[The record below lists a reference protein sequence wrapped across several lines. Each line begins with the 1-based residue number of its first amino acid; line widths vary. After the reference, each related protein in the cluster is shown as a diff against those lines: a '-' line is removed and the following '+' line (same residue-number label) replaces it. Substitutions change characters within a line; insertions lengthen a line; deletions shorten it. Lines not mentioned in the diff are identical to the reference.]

1 MNGTGT
7 QTDPFILKTA
17 EDLYAMEEAGGSGVY
32 CRLDADIDLNSTE
45 YAEKFKPIP
54 VNWSYLDGAGHKI
67 RNICNS
73 DPMNRVSAFNVMISG
88 NIEIS
93 GLMLENVVMQGT
105 VINLFYADTGISAN
119 ISIFDCAFVMKLN
132 RTGTSVL
139 SGSISSFHNSN
150 IKMTFDLSVVALSSI
165 DQRGCP
171 LFSSD
176 TVKRTHIILDVLT
189 HDSGGMNVYETALF
203 RKVNMSDTWLTGK
216 VTCDANIGSYTI
228 YHMTDSNC
236 DISNCYQAVKM
247 SGVTYVYW
255 SGSFGSV
262 CFYDKELMGDAS
274 YDSSGFKSDLFKGL
288 TTEQCKDP
296 EYLASIG
303 FLCGGGNDSV

>member
-32 CRLDADIDLNSTE
+32 CRLDADIDLNGTE

-67 RNICNS
+67 RNICYS
-73 DPMNRVSAFNVMISG
+73 DSMNIVKAFNVMISG
-88 NIEIS
+88 DIEIS

-105 VINLFYADTGISAN
+105 VINLFYANTGISAN

-132 RTGTSVL
+132 RTGSSVM
-139 SGSISSFHNSN
+139 SGGISSFHNSN
-150 IKMTFDLSVVALSSI
+150 IKMSFDLSVVALSSV
-165 DQRGCP
+165 DKRGCP
-171 LFSSD
+171 LFSGD
-176 TVKRTHIILDVLT
+176 TVKRTHIILDVLI
-189 HDSGGMNVYETALF
+189 HDSGSANVYEAALF
-203 RKVNMSDTWLTGK
+203 RKVNMSDSWLTGR
-216 VTCDANIGSYTI
+216 VTCDSSGSDNKI
-228 YHMTDSNC
+228 FHMTDGECS
-236 DISNCYQAVKM
+236 ISNSYQAVKIID
-247 SGVTYVYW
+247 VTYVYW

-262 CFYDKELMGDAS
+262 CFYDKDLMGDAE
-274 YDSSGFKSDLFKGL
+274 YNCRGFKSDLFKGL

-296 EYLASIG
+296 EYLTSIG